1 MRCSPRAHG
10 DVSQA
15 AVGTLVTLDKVY
27 ELVEGNLSNEKR
39 TDIHEIAQRFKG
51 DAEDQ
56 GWSLRVAKVIC
67 LLEFLRD
74 LPRTESNIAAFL
86 VDEVGQPAPLAPVQ
100 AAVKRLQNA
109 QFIRN
114 TEEGWKLQ
122 TAQEKNWETERRSYL
137 EPKPRERNEITR
149 QVLEKIFD
157 EAEFKTYRYQNLR
170 TFRIGITVEGTHLAD
185 EGELPLSLCIADDA
199 DDLTRKLGEVREES
213 RQPSHSGNVYWVFGL
228 TTEIDELVAQL
239 HASRRMVEKYDQLR
253 AQNKICIR
261 RRLLSSGRENCGSH
275 APVPTERQTD

>member
-1 MRCSPRAHG
+1 MRCWPRSHG
-10 DVSQA
+10 CA
-15 AVGTLVTLDKVY
+15 KLPVGTLVTLDKVY

-86 VDEVGQPAPLAPVQ
+86 VDEVGKPAPLAPVQ
-100 AAVKRLQNA
+100 AAVRRLQNA
-109 QFIRN
+109 QFVRN
-114 TEEGWKLQ
+114 TEDGWKLQ

-137 EPKPRERNEITR
+137 APKPRERNEITR

-170 TFRIGITVEGTHLAD
+170 TFRIGITAEGTHLAD
-185 EGELPLSLCIADDA
+185 EGI
-199 DDLTRKLGEVREES
+199 S
-213 RQPSHSGNVYWVFGL
+213 R
-228 TTEIDELVAQL
+228 
-239 HASRRMVEKYDQLR
+239 
-253 AQNKICIR
+253 
-261 RRLLSSGRENCGSH
+261 
-275 APVPTERQTD
+275 